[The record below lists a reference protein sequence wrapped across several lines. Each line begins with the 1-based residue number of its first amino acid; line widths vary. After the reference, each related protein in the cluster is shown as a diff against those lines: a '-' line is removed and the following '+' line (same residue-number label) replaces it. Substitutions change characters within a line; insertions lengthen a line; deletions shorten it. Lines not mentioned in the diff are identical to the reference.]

1 MLPSQPF
8 NILMKVLPVIAWAVL
23 TVLVIALVFFIV
35 QKIVQLRY
43 LVTRKEMVLELTPPA
58 RGDRTPEATGQLFM
72 GIASLQSA
80 RKFSHRLFGIYD
92 PVTLE
97 IVSTRGGGIRYLIFC
112 NERHAKT
119 IEHMVASYVTDAKV
133 KYIDEYKRPDSG
145 VSKIYEF
152 SQNVH
157 FAFPLKSFNYLEEHD
172 PISYITNAMTKLD
185 NNELMSFQLVVQPVK
200 NREIDTLVKQLLSN
214 ADMKPKLAK
223 KTSKGGVLLW
233 IGQQI
238 SKLLFGI
245 TDIISGA
252 HSTYNRNFNYES
264 HYVKGREI
272 EYQSQVARGLKPVRQ
287 LSYFEHQLMDGIH
300 KKLAQP
306 IFTTDIR
313 MLVSVKDKAELLT
326 RRRNMEA
333 ALGLYGVPE
342 YQSLVM
348 RTAKHYLLQRYASWS
363 FRKRLPSLFIRHRSM
378 LGALELASLYHFPN
392 TIVAKTE
399 NVIKSLSKT
408 LPAPVSLKGGRKL
421 DVLIGIN
428 KHHGIETPIGLT
440 NNERERHMYV
450 IGGTGNGKTTLLKYQ
465 IVQDIQQGNG
475 LAIVDPHG
483 DLAEELLGYIPEDR
497 IKDVIYINPD
507 DLSYPVGINLLE
519 LPENISGD
527 DLLREKD
534 LVTESTVSV
543 LRKIFSEDDSGGHRI
558 EYVLRNTIQTALT
571 MENANLFTIFR
582 LLNDSK
588 FRIPI
593 VNKLQDEDLKIFWK
607 NELGKAGEM
616 QKVKMAAGITAKI
629 GRFLFSASAR
639 RILEQDK
646 SSINFDTAM
655 DEKKIIICNFSKG
668 LLGEDTSMLFGVTI
682 LAKLQLSALRRARV
696 SQSKRVPYYLY
707 VDEFQNF
714 ATMSFVQML
723 SEARKYKVFL
733 TMAEQSTQ
741 QQVEQRLVDIVL
753 ANVGTVIAFRSG
765 SPADERLIL
774 PLFKPYIHEG
784 ELSNLPAY
792 NFYCRIS
799 AIDAQEPMS
808 GETVLLD
815 AVPNLDR
822 ANSVKEE
829 SRRTY
834 GREIK
839 EEKVKDT
846 QPERKTEIQKAKSK
860 RSYKKKRSDGIGTMT
875 ILNTPTNAQQESLI
889 D

>member
-1 MLPSQPF
+1 MSPSQPF
-8 NILMKVLPVIAWAVL
+8 NILMKILPVIAWSVL
-23 TVLVIALVFFIV
+23 TVLVIALVFFLV
-35 QKIVQLRY
+35 QKLVQLRY
-43 LVTRKEMVLELTPPA
+43 LTTRKEKVLELTPPA
-58 RGDRTPEATGQLFM
+58 QGDRTPEATGQLFM

-112 NERHAKT
+112 NDRHAKT

-133 KYIDEYKRPDSG
+133 KYIDEYQRPDSG
-145 VSKIYEF
+145 VSKVYEF
-152 SQNVH
+152 SQKVH

-185 NNELMSFQLVVQPVK
+185 NDELMSFQLVVQPVK
-200 NREIDTLVKQLLSN
+200 NREIDSLVKQLLSN

-233 IGQQI
+233 TGQQI

-252 HSTYNRNFNYES
+252 HSTYNKNFNYES

-313 MLVSVKDKAELLT
+313 MLVSVKDKGELMT

-363 FRKRLPSLFIRHRSM
+363 FHKRLPSVFTKHRSM

-392 TIVAKTE
+392 TQVAKTE

-408 LPAPVSLKGGRKL
+408 LPAPVSLKSGRKL
-421 DVLIGIN
+421 GVMIGQN
-428 KHHGIETPIGLT
+428 RHHSIVTPIGLT
-440 NNERERHMYV
+440 DEERERHMYI
-450 IGGTGNGKTTLLKYQ
+450 IGGTGNGKTTLIKYQ
-465 IVQDIQQGNG
+465 IIQDIQNG
-475 LAIVDPHG
+475 KGVAVVDPHG
-483 DLAEELLGYIPEDR
+483 DLAEELLGHIPENR
-497 IKDVIYINPD
+497 TEDVIYINPD
-507 DLSYPVGINLLE
+507 DLKYPIGINLLE
-519 LPENISGD
+519 LPEGLEDED
-527 DLLREKD
+527 DVLREKD
-534 LVTESTVSV
+534 IITESTVSV
-543 LRKIFSEDDSGGHRI
+543 LRKIFSSDDSGGHRV

-571 MENANLFTIFR
+571 LKEANLFTIFR
-582 LLNDSK
+582 LLNDDK
-588 FRIPI
+588 FRDS
-593 VNKLQDEDLKIFWK
+593 VVSQLKDKDLKIFWE
-607 NELGKAGEM
+607 NEIGEAGEM
-616 QKVKMAAGITAKI
+616 QRVKMAAGITAKI

-639 RILEQDK
+639 RMLEQNKSTIDFDK
-646 SSINFDTAM
+646 VM

-668 LLGEDTSMLFGVTI
+668 LLGEDTSMLFGVTL
-682 LAKLQLSALRRARV
+682 LAKLQLAALRRARV
-696 SQSKRVPYYLY
+696 KQTNRIPFYLY

-723 SEARKYKVFL
+723 SEARKYKLFL

-741 QQVEQRLVDIVL
+741 QQEEQRLVNIVL

-765 SPADERLIL
+765 SPEDERMIL
-774 PLFKPYIHEG
+774 PLFKPYVQEG
-784 ELSNLPAY
+784 EISNLPAY
-792 NFYCRIS
+792 NFYCRIT
-799 AIDAQEPMS
+799 AVDAQEPMS
-808 GETVLLD
+808 GETILLD
-815 AVPNLDR
+815 EKPDSVLAEI
-822 ANSVKEE
+822 VKEQ

-834 GREIK
+834 GREYVPPK
-839 EEKVKDT
+839 EEPIEPK
-846 QPERKTEIQKAKSK
+846 PEKKRK
-860 RSYKKKRSDGIGTMT
+860 RSLGKSENKKKKGGKTK
-875 ILNTPTNAQQESLI
+875 PTKFVANKK
-889 D
+889 